1 MNTPCDP
8 CALVGT
14 ARLLLDDGGHDHE
27 FLRRLDRQIGR
38 AARPDLVQ
46 HVLLRRLHRVHELLA
61 GHAALELVGVGQERA
76 LAGDLGE
83 VAGQD
88 LVLLQAFD
96 DLLGGEPLR
105 NGHGVED
112 GLALGQH
119 VHGIVN
125 AGTRLEQEL
134 ARLQVAPLAAR
145 QGVDLE
151 EQGLL
156 DHALALQDRG
166 DVAGARIARDRD
178 HLVGLERPSLL
189 DLPLEQHDAEQRRA
203 REGDQEGQEAA
214 EGRQETAPGAAGG
227 TGRHGRRRN
236 RLDGLARGA
245 RRIARL
251 VVAGGGGRRRW
262 RLLSAEHRALQGWSP
277 FGLIHG

>member
-27 FLRRLDRQIGR
+27 FLRSLDRQIGR

-203 REGDQEGQEAA
+203 REAIRKVRKPLKADRKPPRGRRAA
-214 EGRQETAPGAAGG
+214 RGGMGGAAI
-227 TGRHGRRRN
+227 
-236 RLDGLARGA
+236 GLMASLGERGA
-245 RRIARL
+245 
-251 VVAGGGGRRRW
+251 
-262 RLLSAEHRALQGWSP
+262 
-277 FGLIHG
+277 